1 MAALSRTYSVKDV
14 DLLVAAST
22 ILESANNNKSFLQSK
37 RSTWADPF
45 FDNLKVKIATATQ
58 THLGVDNAK
67 NLRGATQALLTIQ
80 KQATK
85 DLALCKIQIE
95 EDYKSD
101 KPRRTELLKQLGFTD
116 FLKKAQTGDQEALIQ
131 LLFQFKTNL
140 IMSLKTELV
149 AKGIA
154 LATLDNI
161 TAYADSLILAN
172 VSQESFKA
180 SRKTITAEAIMAFNE
195 IHSEIMAI
203 CKIATKLYLDS
214 PTLKDQFSFA
224 KVSKTLNIVNLPPAP
239 PTP

>member
-1 MAALSRTYSVKDV
+1 MDYELQVRYGVTAYTLKATIVYNSSQVMRIRVYGKHSS
-14 DLLVAAST
+14 LL
-22 ILESANNNKSFLQSK
+22 LENNYPTLQHTNSKKSMQWKL
-37 RSTWADPF
+37 REG
-45 FDNLKVKIATATQ
+45 
-58 THLGVDNAK
+58 HL
-67 NLRGATQALLTIQ
+67 
-80 KQATK
+80 
-85 DLALCKIQIE
+85 
-95 EDYKSD
+95 
-101 KPRRTELLKQLGFTD
+101 
-116 FLKKAQTGDQEALIQ
+116 QTGDQEALIQ

-195 IHSEIMAI
+195 IHSQIMAI